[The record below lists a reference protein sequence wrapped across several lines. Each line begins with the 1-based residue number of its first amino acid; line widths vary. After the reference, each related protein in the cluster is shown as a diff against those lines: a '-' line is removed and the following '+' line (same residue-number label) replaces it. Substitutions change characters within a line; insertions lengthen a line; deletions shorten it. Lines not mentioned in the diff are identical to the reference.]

1 MVTKSFGKRN
11 FMQPMGRPKHALK
24 VPCFFSFFVL
34 GGRGGEGRGEGGSF
48 FSFFAASQYVCTMFP
63 SSSQYVPQFA
73 IFSLSSYHLTFIPYA
88 LEMVSSFHLYR

>member
-1 MVTKSFGKRN
+1 
-11 FMQPMGRPKHALK
+11 
-24 VPCFFSFFVL
+24 
-34 GGRGGEGRGEGGSF
+34 
-48 FSFFAASQYVCTMFP
+48 MFP